1 VCLKQL
7 EGVLENLKEKNCQCG
22 GIMDQVIRVTRD
34 GKPVTPTRAGW
45 YCPSCKN
52 FDKAVGREIIYKKT

>member
-1 VCLKQL
+1 M
-7 EGVLENLKEKNCQCG
+7 ENLKEKNCQCG

-34 GKPVTPTRAGW
+34 GEPVTPTRAGW